1 LGFIACGGY
10 ICNQIYLALLV
21 LVGVFILGCLLSLLI
36 SHLIG
41 LLFLGPASAACYAF
55 LLLESIN
62 VNQVISA
69 IYFMLGAA
77 ALCRFNLYPFILVY
91 LSWFNVHYL
100 IK

>member
-1 LGFIACGGY
+1 MVSFSRCFLGLVISGVYCSWWL
-10 ICNQIYLALLV
+10 YLQSNILLRLLL

-62 VNQVISA
+62 INQVISA
-69 IYFMLGAA
+69 ICFMLGAA
-77 ALCRFNLYPFILVY
+77 TLCRFNLYFIR
-91 LSWFNVHYL
+91 
-100 IK
+100 